1 MIAAVGML
9 SEEEEH
15 FLQKKG
21 PGASF
26 IPEGWTATELVLGMR
41 YVHVADVPRALP

>member
-21 PGASF
+21 PRRDGLQQNWFWAC
-26 IPEGWTATELVLGMR
+26 ATSMTCC
-41 YVHVADVPRALP
+41 